1 MAGRAAAWAE
11 SVGLFAALY
20 VGLPWLCL
28 IVDGLL
34 GLPALPWP
42 VRIAGIVP
50 LLLGAIGIAWCF
62 SLFVRKGLG
71 TPNPWDPPQRLVTEG
86 PFAWTRN
93 PITLSHALASLG
105 VACVVGSPIAIVV
118 VLLIGIP
125 VQYVVRREER
135 TLERRY
141 GDAYRRYREAVPRWI
156 PRRRQM
162 R

>member
-1 MAGRAAAWAE
+1 MTGRALAWAE

-20 VGLPWLCL
+20 VGLPWVGLTA
-28 IVDGLL
+28 DGML
-34 GLPALPWP
+34 GWPGLPWP
-42 VRIAGIVP
+42 VRIAGFAP
-50 LLLGAIGIAWCF
+50 LLLGASGIAWCF

-93 PITLSHALASLG
+93 PITLSHALAALGLSL
-105 VACVVGSPIAIVV
+105 AVGSLAASIA
-118 VLLIGIP
+118 VLVLGIP
-125 VQYVVRREER
+125 VQLVVRREEH
-135 TLERRY
+135 TLERRF
-141 GDAYRRYREAVPRWI
+141 GDEYRRYRATVPRWI